1 MLIASGIMIF
11 AGIKTADRLLLVL
24 GIVLALMIGIAHVG
38 GVIDLIIDSGWI
50 GFAVAG
56 IGVIVLASMLDR
68 YGAIIKLKLTKK

>member
-1 MLIASGIMIF
+1 MIF

-50 GFAVAG
+50 GFAIAG
-56 IGVIVLASMLDR
+56 ISVIVLASMLDR